1 MKFGIDIS
9 RWQGMYDFEQAKK
22 EGIEFAIFRCGGA
35 DDKNIG
41 MYYDSTYRRNYAE
54 CARLGI
60 ARGVYYLLDAS
71 STEEAAEQARHC
83 LSLVEGM
90 KLQLPVFADV
100 EGEALDADNLT
111 EIINRFCE
119 VIKGAGYDAGVY
131 ASASPLINL
140 IDVKA
145 IKEAGNDVWCASYT
159 AEKPEIGV
167 DIDIWQYGGG
177 SDNFIRDVHVAGQ
190 AVDQNFAYK
199 NYEFNVAPEQVGDNG
214 VSDNNNSDSDYIDT
228 KKYNGV
234 KVVFTGST
242 DIYGTYI
249 TAWHN
254 EEGYDVEGYN
264 GETMRLTH
272 DGVVFAVVRE
282 ADIEVIG
289 SIDEAANDNVIN
301 DGMQVRFTGNVDIN
315 GTPLKIYDRIY
326 TAEGISDDT
335 VVLMLGN
342 DVYARV
348 YLSDVVPADSAQPA
362 DSKPESREEERT
374 ATVQPGGS
382 FWQIANDYLGDGNRA
397 AELAE
402 YNNMTLESGLYA
414 GMILKLPD

>member
-9 RWQGMYDFEQAKK
+9 RWQGMFDFEQAKK

-35 DDKNIG
+35 DDKNIS

-60 ARGVYYLLDAS
+60 ARGVYYLLAAE
-71 STEEAAEQARHC
+71 STEEAAEQAHHC

-119 VIKGAGYDAGVY
+119 VIKEAGYDAGVY

-140 IDVKA
+140 IDVNA

-199 NYEFNVAPEQVGDNG
+199 NYNFEVAPEHIDDNIPDNETP
-214 VSDNNNSDSDYIDT
+214 DNNIDT
-228 KKYNGV
+228 NKYSGV
-234 KVVFTGST
+234 KVRFTGET

-254 EEGYDVEGYN
+254 EGGYDVEGYD
-264 GETMRLTH
+264 GETMRLVY

-282 ADIEVIG
+282 SDVEVIG
-289 SIDEAANDNVIN
+289 SIDEATKDNVIN

-315 GTPLKIYDRIY
+315 GTPLKIYDRTY
-326 TAEGISDDT
+326 TAADISDGT
-335 VVLMLGN
+335 VVLMYGN

-348 YLSDVVPADSAQPA
+348 YLSDVVPADSQPA
-362 DSKPESREEERT
+362 DSEPESHEEERT
-374 ATVQPGGS
+374 VTVQPGGS

-414 GMILKLPD
+414 GMVLKLPD

>member
-1 MKFGIDIS
+1 MERFGIDIS

-60 ARGVYYLLDAS
+60 ARGVYYLLDAAN
-71 STEEAAEQARHC
+71 TDEAAEQARHC
-83 LSLVEGM
+83 LGLVEGM
-90 KLQLPVFADV
+90 DLQLPVFADV

-111 EIINRFCE
+111 EIINTFCE
-119 VIKGAGYDAGVY
+119 VIKKAGYAAGVY
-131 ASASPLINL
+131 ASASPMINL
-140 IDVKA
+140 MDIRA

-177 SDNFIRDVHVAGQ
+177 SDNFIRAVYVAGQ

-199 NYEFNVAPEQVGDNG
+199 DYDFTVAPEQTDVDT
-214 VSDNNNSDSDYIDT
+214 SDNETPDNNIDT
-228 KKYNGV
+228 NKYNGV
-234 KVVFTGST
+234 KVRFTGET

-254 EEGYDVEGYN
+254 EDGYDVDGYD

-282 ADIEVIG
+282 SDVEVIG
-289 SIDEAANDNVIN
+289 SVIDTANDSVIN
-301 DGMQVRFTGNVDIN
+301 DGMQLKFTGNVDIN

-326 TAEGISDDT
+326 TAADVSDDT
-335 VVLMLGN
+335 VVLMVDN

-362 DSKPESREEERT
+362 DSELESHEEERT

-414 GMILKLPD
+414 GMVLKLPD

>member
-60 ARGVYYLLDAS
+60 ARGVYYLLDAAN
-71 STEEAAEQARHC
+71 TDEAAEQARHC

-100 EGEALDADNLT
+100 EGEALNADNLT

-119 VIKGAGYDAGVY
+119 IIKEAGYDAGVY
-131 ASASPLINL
+131 ASASPMVNL
-140 IDVKA
+140 IDIRA
-145 IKEAGNDVWCASYT
+145 IKEAGNAVWCASYT
-159 AEKPEIGV
+159 AEIPNIGV

-199 NYEFNVAPEQVGDNG
+199 DYNFDVAPEQTD
-214 VSDNNNSDSDYIDT
+214 VSTPDNNIDT
-228 KKYNGV
+228 NKYNGV
-234 KVVFTGST
+234 KVRFTGET
-242 DIYGTYI
+242 DVYGTYI

-254 EEGYDVEGYN
+254 EDGYDVDGYD

-282 ADIEVIG
+282 SDIEAIG
-289 SIDEAANDNVIN
+289 SIDDTANDNVIN
-301 DGMQVRFTGNVDIN
+301 EGMQVRFTGNVDIN
-315 GTPLKIYDRIY
+315 GVPLKIYDRIY
-326 TAEGISDDT
+326 TAADVSDGT
-335 VVLMLGN
+335 VVLMYGN

-348 YLSDVVPADSAQPA
+348 YLNDVTPADSQPT
-362 DSKPESREEERT
+362 DSEPESHEYERT

-382 FWQIANDYLGDGNRA
+382 FWQIANDFLGDGNRA

-402 YNNMTLESGLYA
+402 YNGMTLESGLYA
-414 GMILKLPD
+414 GMVLKLPD

>member
-1 MKFGIDIS
+1 MERFGIDIS

-60 ARGVYYLLDAS
+60 ARGVYYLLDAAN
-71 STEEAAEQARHC
+71 TDEAAEQARHC
-83 LSLVEGM
+83 LGLVEGM
-90 KLQLPVFADV
+90 DLQLPVFADV

-111 EIINRFCE
+111 EIINTFCE
-119 VIKGAGYDAGVY
+119 VIKKAGYAAGVY
-131 ASASPLINL
+131 ASASPMINL
-140 IDVKA
+140 MDIRA

-177 SDNFIRDVHVAGQ
+177 SDNFIRDVYVAGQ

-199 NYEFNVAPEQVGDNG
+199 DYDFTVAPEQTDVDT
-214 VSDNNNSDSDYIDT
+214 SDNETPDNNIDT
-228 KKYNGV
+228 KYNGV
-234 KVVFTGST
+234 KVRFTGET

-254 EEGYDVEGYN
+254 EDGYDVEGYN

-282 ADIEVIG
+282 SDVEVIG
-289 SIDEAANDNVIN
+289 SVIDTANDSVIN
-301 DGMQVRFTGNVDIN
+301 DGMQLKFTGNVDIN

-326 TAEGISDDT
+326 TAADVSDDT
-335 VVLMLGN
+335 VVLMVDN

-362 DSKPESREEERT
+362 DREPASREEERT

-382 FWQIANDYLGDGNRA
+382 FWQIANDFLGDGNRA

-402 YNNMTLESGLYA
+402 YNGMTLESGLYA
-414 GMILKLPD
+414 GMVLKLPD

>member
-1 MKFGIDIS
+1 MCETWNCKRCLLSLRCIIYRRGGRTGTPLPFT
-9 RWQGMYDFEQAKK
+9 
-22 EGIEFAIFRCGGA
+22 CGG
-35 DDKNIG
+35 
-41 MYYDSTYRRNYAE
+41 
-54 CARLGI
+54 
-60 ARGVYYLLDAS
+60 
-71 STEEAAEQARHC
+71 
-83 LSLVEGM
+83 VEV
-90 KLQLPVFADV
+90 QLPVFVDV

-119 VIKGAGYDAGVY
+119 VIKEAGYDAGVY

-177 SDNFIRDVHVAGQ
+177 SDNFIRDVYVAGQ

-199 NYEFNVAPEQVGDNG
+199 DYDFTVAPEQTDVDT
-214 VSDNNNSDSDYIDT
+214 SDNETPDNNIDT
-228 KKYNGV
+228 NKYNGV
-234 KVVFTGST
+234 KVRFIGDT

-254 EEGYDVEGYN
+254 EEGYDVEDYN

-282 ADIEVIG
+282 SDVEVIG
-289 SIDEAANDNVIN
+289 SAASGNDNAIKN
-301 DGMQVRFTGNVDIN
+301 GDGVRFTGNVDIN
-315 GTPLKIYDRIY
+315 DTALKIYDRIY
-326 TAEGISDDT
+326 RAEDIADGT
-335 VVLMLGN
+335 VVLMFDN

-348 YLSDVVPADSAQPA
+348 YISDVVAADSAQPA
-362 DSKPESREEERT
+362 ESEPVRQEERT
-374 ATVQPGGS
+374 ATVEPGGS

-397 AELAE
+397 AELAA
-402 YNNMTLESGLYA
+402 YNGMTLESGLYA
-414 GMILKLPD
+414 GMILRLPQ

>member
-9 RWQGMYDFEQAKK
+9 RWQGMYDFEQAKR

-60 ARGVYYLLDAS
+60 ARGVYYLLDAE

-119 VIKGAGYDAGVY
+119 VIKEAGNDAGVY

-159 AEKPEIGV
+159 AEKPQIGV
-167 DIDIWQYGGG
+167 DIDIWQYGG
-177 SDNFIRDVHVAGQ
+177 SDNFIRDVSVAGQ

-199 NYEFNVAPEQVGDNG
+199 DYDFNVAPEQTDDILDNETP
-214 VSDNNNSDSDYIDT
+214 DNNIDT
-228 KKYNGV
+228 NKYNSV
-234 KVVFTGST
+234 KVRFTGET

-254 EEGYDVEGYN
+254 EDGYDVESYN

-282 ADIEVIG
+282 SDVEVIG
-289 SIDEAANDNVIN
+289 SAASGNDNAIKN
-301 DGMQVRFTGNVDIN
+301 GDSVRFTGNVDVN
-315 GTPLKIYDRIY
+315 DTALKIYDRIY
-326 TAEGISDDT
+326 RAEDIADGT
-335 VVLMLGN
+335 VVLMFDN

-348 YLSDVVPADSAQPA
+348 YISDVVAADSAQPA
-362 DSKPESREEERT
+362 ESEPVRQEERT
-374 ATVQPGGS
+374 ATVEPGGS
-382 FWQIANDYLGDGNRA
+382 FWQIANDYLEDGNRA

-414 GMILKLPD
+414 GMVLRLPQ

>member
-9 RWQGMYDFEQAKK
+9 RWQGMYDFEQALR
-22 EGIEFAIFRCGGA
+22 EGIRFAIFRCGGA

-100 EGEALDADNLT
+100 EGEALNADNLS

-119 VIKGAGYDAGVY
+119 IIKEAGYDAGVY
-131 ASASPLINL
+131 ASASPMVNL
-140 IDVKA
+140 IDIRA
-145 IKEAGNDVWCASYT
+145 IKEAGNAVWCASYT
-159 AEKPEIGV
+159 AEIPNIGV

-199 NYEFNVAPEQVGDNG
+199 DYNFDVAPEQTDVDT
-214 VSDNNNSDSDYIDT
+214 SDNETPDNNIDT
-228 KKYNGV
+228 NKYNGV
-234 KVVFTGST
+234 KVRFTGET
-242 DIYGTYI
+242 DVYGTYI

-254 EEGYDVEGYN
+254 EDGYDVDGYD

-282 ADIEVIG
+282 SDIEVID
-289 SIDEAANDNVIN
+289 SVDDAVNDNVIN

-326 TAEGISDDT
+326 RAEGISDDT
-335 VVLMLGN
+335 VVLMVDN

-362 DSKPESREEERT
+362 DSEPESREEERT

-414 GMILKLPD
+414 GMVLRLPD

>member
-1 MKFGIDIS
+1 MKFGVDIS
-9 RWQGMYDFEQAKK
+9 RWQGMYDFEQAKR

-54 CARLGI
+54 CARVGI

-83 LSLVEGM
+83 LSLIEGM

-100 EGEALDADNLT
+100 EGEALNANNLT

-119 VIKGAGYDAGVY
+119 IIKEAGYDAGVY
-131 ASASPLINL
+131 ASASPMINL
-140 IDVKA
+140 MDIRA

-167 DIDIWQYGGG
+167 NIDIWQYGGG
-177 SDNFIRDVHVAGQ
+177 SDNFIRDVNVAGQ

-199 NYEFNVAPEQVGDNG
+199 DYNFDVAPEQTD
-214 VSDNNNSDSDYIDT
+214 VSTPDNNIDT
-228 KKYNGV
+228 NKYNGV
-234 KVVFTGST
+234 KVRFTGET

-254 EEGYDVEGYN
+254 EDGYDVEGYD

-282 ADIEVIG
+282 SDIEVID
-289 SIDEAANDNVIN
+289 SVDDAVNDNVIN

-326 TAEGISDDT
+326 RAEGISDDT
-335 VVLMLGN
+335 VVLMVDN

-362 DSKPESREEERT
+362 DSEPESREEERT

-414 GMILKLPD
+414 GMVLRLPD

>member
-9 RWQGMYDFEQAKK
+9 RWQGMYDFEQAKR

-35 DDKNIG
+35 DDRNIG

-60 ARGVYYLLDAS
+60 ARGVYYLLDAE

-119 VIKGAGYDAGVY
+119 VIKEAGNDAGVY

-159 AEKPEIGV
+159 AEKPQIGV

-177 SDNFIRDVHVAGQ
+177 SDNFIRDVSVAGQ

-199 NYEFNVAPEQVGDNG
+199 DYDFNVAPEQTDDILDNETP
-214 VSDNNNSDSDYIDT
+214 DNNIDT
-228 KKYNGV
+228 NKYNSV
-234 KVVFTGST
+234 KVRFTGET

-254 EEGYDVEGYN
+254 EDGYDVESYN

-282 ADIEVIG
+282 SDIEVIG
-289 SIDEAANDNVIN
+289 SIDDTANDNVIN
-301 DGMQVRFTGNVDIN
+301 EGMQVRFTGNVDIN
-315 GTPLKIYDRIY
+315 GMPLKIYDRIY
-326 TAEGISDDT
+326 TAADVSDGT
-335 VVLMLGN
+335 VVLMYGN

-362 DSKPESREEERT
+362 DSEPESREEERT

-402 YNNMTLESGLYA
+402 YNNITLESGLYA
-414 GMILKLPD
+414 GMVLRLPD

>member
-1 MKFGIDIS
+1 MERFGIDIS

-60 ARGVYYLLDAS
+60 ARGVYYLLDAAN
-71 STEEAAEQARHC
+71 TDEAAEQARHC

-119 VIKGAGYDAGVY
+119 VIKEAGYDAGVY

-140 IDVKA
+140 IDVNA

-159 AEKPEIGV
+159 AEKPQIGV

-199 NYEFNVAPEQVGDNG
+199 DYNFYVAPEQTDVDTFDNETP
-214 VSDNNNSDSDYIDT
+214 DNNIDT
-228 KKYNGV
+228 NKYNGI
-234 KVVFTGST
+234 KVRFTGET

-249 TAWHN
+249 AAWHN
-254 EEGYDVEGYN
+254 EDGYDVDGYD

-282 ADIEVIG
+282 SDVEVIG
-289 SIDEAANDNVIN
+289 SIDEAAKDDVIN

-315 GTPLKIYDRIY
+315 GTALKIYDRIY
-326 TAEGISDDT
+326 TATDVSEGT
-335 VVLMLGN
+335 VVLMVGD

-348 YLSDVVPADSAQPA
+348 YLNDVTPADSAQPHSEL
-362 DSKPESREEERT
+362 DESCEEERT

-382 FWQIANDYLGDGNRA
+382 FWQIANDFLGDGNRA
-397 AELAE
+397 AELAK
-402 YNNMTLESGLYA
+402 YNGMTLESGLYA

>member
-1 MKFGIDIS
+1 MKFGVDIS
-9 RWQGMYDFEQAKK
+9 RWQGMYNFEQAKR

-90 KLQLPVFADV
+90 KLQLPVFVDV

-119 VIKGAGYDAGVY
+119 VIKEAGYDAGVY

-159 AEKPEIGV
+159 AEIPNIGV

-177 SDNFIRDVHVAGQ
+177 SDNFIRDVYVAGQ

-199 NYEFNVAPEQVGDNG
+199 DYDFTVAPEQ
-214 VSDNNNSDSDYIDT
+214 
-228 KKYNGV
+228 
-234 KVVFTGST
+234 T
-242 DIYGTYI
+242 D
-249 TAWHN
+249 
-254 EEGYDVEGYN
+254 V
-264 GETMRLTH
+264 
-272 DGVVFAVVRE
+272 
-282 ADIEVIG
+282 EVIG
-289 SIDEAANDNVIN
+289 SVIDTANDSVIN
-301 DGMQVRFTGNVDIN
+301 DGMQLKFTGNVDIN

-326 TAEGISDDT
+326 TAADVSDDT
-335 VVLMLGN
+335 VVLMVDN

-362 DSKPESREEERT
+362 DREPASREEERT

-382 FWQIANDYLGDGNRA
+382 FWQIANDFLGDGNRA

-402 YNNMTLESGLYA
+402 YNGMTLESGLYA
-414 GMILKLPD
+414 GMVLKLPD

>member
-1 MKFGIDIS
+1 MKFGVDIS
-9 RWQGMYDFEQAKK
+9 RWQELYDFEQAKK

-60 ARGVYYLLDAS
+60 ARGVYYLLDAE

-83 LSLVEGM
+83 LSLIAGM

-100 EGEALDADNLT
+100 EGEALNAENLT
-111 EIINRFCE
+111 DIINEFCKI
-119 VIKGAGYDAGVY
+119 IKEAGYSAGVY
-131 ASASPLINL
+131 ASANPMLNL
-140 IDVKA
+140 MNIKA
-145 IKEAGNDVWCASYT
+145 IKASGNDVWCASYT
-159 AEKPEIGV
+159 AEIPNIGV

-199 NYEFNVAPEQVGDNG
+199 DYNFDVAPEQTDVDT
-214 VSDNNNSDSDYIDT
+214 SDNETPDNNIDT
-228 KKYNGV
+228 NKYNGV
-234 KVVFTGST
+234 KVRFTGET

-254 EEGYDVEGYN
+254 EDGYDVEVYD
-264 GETMRLTH
+264 GETMRLIH

-282 ADIEVIG
+282 ADIEVID
-289 SIDEAANDNVIN
+289 SVDDAVNDNVIN

-326 TAEGISDDT
+326 TAADISDGT
-335 VVLMLGN
+335 VVLMAGD

-362 DSKPESREEERT
+362 DSEPESREEERT

-414 GMILKLPD
+414 GMVLRLPD

>member
-9 RWQGMYDFEQAKK
+9 RWQGMYDFEQALR
-22 EGIEFAIFRCGGA
+22 EGVRFAIFRCGGA

-119 VIKGAGYDAGVY
+119 IIKEAGYDAGVY

-177 SDNFIRDVHVAGQ
+177 SDNFIRDVYVAGQ

-199 NYEFNVAPEQVGDNG
+199 DYDFTVAPEQTDVDT
-214 VSDNNNSDSDYIDT
+214 SDNETPDNNIDT
-228 KKYNGV
+228 NKYNGV
-234 KVVFTGST
+234 KVRFTGDT

-254 EEGYDVEGYN
+254 EEGYDVEDYN

-282 ADIEVIG
+282 SDVEVIG
-289 SIDEAANDNVIN
+289 SAASGNDNAIKN
-301 DGMQVRFTGNVDIN
+301 GDSVRFTGNVDIN
-315 GTPLKIYDRIY
+315 DTPLKIYDRIY
-326 TAEGISDDT
+326 TVADVSDDT
-335 VVLMLGN
+335 VVLMVDN

-362 DSKPESREEERT
+362 DSELESHEEERT

-414 GMILKLPD
+414 GMVLRLPQ

>member
-1 MKFGIDIS
+1 MKFGVDIS

-60 ARGVYYLLDAS
+60 ARGVYYLLDAAN
-71 STEEAAEQARHC
+71 TDEAAEQARHC
-83 LSLVEGM
+83 LGLVEGM
-90 KLQLPVFADV
+90 DLQLPVFADV
-100 EGEALDADNLT
+100 EGEALDANNLT
-111 EIINRFCE
+111 EIINTFCE
-119 VIKGAGYDAGVY
+119 VIKEAGYDAGVY
-131 ASASPLINL
+131 ASASPMINL
-140 IDVKA
+140 MDIRA

-199 NYEFNVAPEQVGDNG
+199 AYNFEVAPEQTDDILDNETP
-214 VSDNNNSDSDYIDT
+214 DNNIDT
-228 KKYNGV
+228 NKYNSV
-234 KVVFTGST
+234 KVRFTGET

-254 EEGYDVEGYN
+254 EDGYDVESYN

-282 ADIEVIG
+282 SDVEVIG
-289 SIDEAANDNVIN
+289 SAASGNDNAIKN
-301 DGMQVRFTGNVDIN
+301 GDSVRFTGNVDVN
-315 GTPLKIYDRIY
+315 DTALKIYDRIY
-326 TAEGISDDT
+326 RAEDIADGT
-335 VVLMLGN
+335 VVLMFDN

-348 YLSDVVPADSAQPA
+348 YISDVVAADSAQPA
-362 DSKPESREEERT
+362 ESEPVRQEERT
-374 ATVQPGGS
+374 ATVGPGGS

-414 GMILKLPD
+414 GMVLRLPQ

>member
-9 RWQGMYDFEQAKK
+9 RWQGMYDFEQALR
-22 EGIEFAIFRCGGA
+22 EGVRFAIFRCGGA

-90 KLQLPVFADV
+90 KLQLPVFVDV

-119 VIKGAGYDAGVY
+119 VIKEAGYDAGVY

-159 AEKPEIGV
+159 AEIPNIGV

-177 SDNFIRDVHVAGQ
+177 SDNFIRDVYVAGQ

-199 NYEFNVAPEQVGDNG
+199 DYDFTVAPEQTDVDT
-214 VSDNNNSDSDYIDT
+214 SDNETPDNNIDT
-228 KKYNGV
+228 NKYNGV
-234 KVVFTGST
+234 KVRFTGDT

-254 EEGYDVEGYN
+254 EEGYDVEDYN

-282 ADIEVIG
+282 SDVEVIG
-289 SIDEAANDNVIN
+289 SAASGNDNAIKN
-301 DGMQVRFTGNVDIN
+301 GDSVRFTGNVDIN
-315 GTPLKIYDRIY
+315 DTALKIYDRIY
-326 TAEGISDDT
+326 RAEDIADGT
-335 VVLMLGN
+335 VVLMFDN

-348 YLSDVVPADSAQPA
+348 YISDVVAADSAQPA
-362 DSKPESREEERT
+362 ESEPVRQEERT
-374 ATVQPGGS
+374 ATVEPGGS

-414 GMILKLPD
+414 GMVLRLPQ

>member
-9 RWQGMYDFEQAKK
+9 RWQGMYDFENAKK
-22 EGIEFAIFRCGGA
+22 EGIKFAIFRCGGA

-60 ARGVYYLLDAS
+60 ARGVYYLLDAE

-119 VIKGAGYDAGVY
+119 VIKEAGYDAGVY
-131 ASASPLINL
+131 ASASPMINL
-140 IDVKA
+140 MDIRA

-199 NYEFNVAPEQVGDNG
+199 DYNFDVDPEQTDVDT
-214 VSDNNNSDSDYIDT
+214 SDNEMPDNNIDT
-228 KKYNGV
+228 NKYDGV
-234 KVVFTGST
+234 KVRFTGVT

-254 EEGYDVEGYN
+254 EDGYDVDGYD

-282 ADIEVIG
+282 SDVEVIG
-289 SIDEAANDNVIN
+289 SVIDTANDNVIK
-301 DGMQVRFTGNVDIN
+301 DGMLVRFTGNVDIN

-326 TAEGISDDT
+326 TAADVSDDT
-335 VVLMLGN
+335 VVLMVDN

-362 DSKPESREEERT
+362 DSELESHEEERT

-382 FWQIANDYLGDGNRA
+382 FWQIANDFLGDGNRA
-397 AELAE
+397 AELAK
-402 YNNMTLESGLYA
+402 YNGMTLESGLYA

>member
-60 ARGVYYLLDAS
+60 ARGVYYLLDAAN
-71 STEEAAEQARHC
+71 TDEAAEQARHC

-119 VIKGAGYDAGVY
+119 VIKEAGNDAGVY

-159 AEKPEIGV
+159 AEKPQIGV

-177 SDNFIRDVHVAGQ
+177 SDNFIRDVSVAGQ

-199 NYEFNVAPEQVGDNG
+199 DYDFNVAPEQTDDILDNETP
-214 VSDNNNSDSDYIDT
+214 DNNIDT
-228 KKYNGV
+228 NKYNSV
-234 KVVFTGST
+234 KVRFTGET

-254 EEGYDVEGYN
+254 EDGYDVESYN

-282 ADIEVIG
+282 SDVEVIG
-289 SIDEAANDNVIN
+289 SAASENDNAIKN
-301 DGMQVRFTGNVDIN
+301 GDSVRFTGNVDIN
-315 GTPLKIYDRIY
+315 DTALKIYDRIY
-326 TAEGISDDT
+326 RAEDIADGT
-335 VVLMLGN
+335 VVLMFDN

-348 YLSDVVPADSAQPA
+348 YISDVVAADSAQPA
-362 DSKPESREEERT
+362 ESEPVRQEERT
-374 ATVQPGGS
+374 ATVEPGGS
-382 FWQIANDYLGDGNRA
+382 FWQIANYYLGDGNRA
-397 AELAE
+397 AELAA
-402 YNNMTLESGLYA
+402 YNGMTLESGLYA
-414 GMILKLPD
+414 GMILRLPQ

>member
-1 MKFGIDIS
+1 MERFGIDIS
-9 RWQGMYDFEQAKK
+9 RWQSLFNFEQAKR

-60 ARGVYYLLDAS
+60 ARGVYYLLDAAN
-71 STEEAAEQARHC
+71 TDEAAEQARHC
-83 LSLVEGM
+83 LGLVEGM
-90 KLQLPVFADV
+90 DLQLPVFADV

-111 EIINRFCE
+111 EIINTFCE
-119 VIKGAGYDAGVY
+119 VIKKAGYAAGVY
-131 ASASPLINL
+131 ASASPMINL
-140 IDVKA
+140 IDIRA

-177 SDNFIRDVHVAGQ
+177 SDNFIRDVYVAGQ

-199 NYEFNVAPEQVGDNG
+199 DYDFTVAPEQTDVDT
-214 VSDNNNSDSDYIDT
+214 SDNETPDNNIDT
-228 KKYNGV
+228 KYNGV
-234 KVVFTGST
+234 KVRFTGET

-254 EEGYDVEGYN
+254 EDGYDVEGYN

-282 ADIEVIG
+282 SDVEVIG
-289 SIDEAANDNVIN
+289 SVIDTANDSVIN
-301 DGMQVRFTGNVDIN
+301 DGMQLKFTGNVDIN

-326 TAEGISDDT
+326 TAADISDGT
-335 VVLMLGN
+335 VVLMYGN

-348 YLSDVVPADSAQPA
+348 YLSDVVPAVSAQP
-362 DSKPESREEERT
+362 DSEPERT

-414 GMILKLPD
+414 GMVLRLPQ

>member
-1 MKFGIDIS
+1 MKFGVDIS
-9 RWQGMYDFEQAKK
+9 RWQGMYDFENAKK
-22 EGIEFAIFRCGGA
+22 EGIKFAIFRCGGA

-60 ARGVYYLLDAS
+60 ARGVYYLLDAE
-71 STEEAAEQARHC
+71 STEEATEQARHC

-119 VIKGAGYDAGVY
+119 VIKEAGYDAGVY

-140 IDVKA
+140 IDVNA

-159 AEKPEIGV
+159 AEKPQIGV

-199 NYEFNVAPEQVGDNG
+199 DYNFDVDPEQTDVDT
-214 VSDNNNSDSDYIDT
+214 SDNEMPDNNIDT
-228 KKYNGV
+228 NKYNSV
-234 KVVFTGST
+234 KVRFTGET

-254 EEGYDVEGYN
+254 EDGYDVEGYD

-282 ADIEVIG
+282 SDIEVIG

-301 DGMQVRFTGNVDIN
+301 DGMQVRFTGNVDLS
-315 GTPLKIYDRIY
+315 GVPLKIYDRIY
-326 TAEGISDDT
+326 TAADISDGT
-335 VVLMLGN
+335 VVLMYGN

-348 YLSDVVPADSAQPA
+348 YLSDVVPAVSAQP
-362 DSKPESREEERT
+362 DSEPERT

-414 GMILKLPD
+414 GMVLRLPQ

>member
-54 CARLGI
+54 CVRVGI
-60 ARGVYYLLDAS
+60 ARGVYYLLDAL

-83 LSLVEGM
+83 LSLIEGM

-100 EGEALDADNLT
+100 EGEALNANNLT

-119 VIKGAGYDAGVY
+119 VIKEAGNDAGVY

-140 IDVKA
+140 IDVNA

-159 AEKPEIGV
+159 AEKPQIGV

-199 NYEFNVAPEQVGDNG
+199 DYNLDVAPEQTD
-214 VSDNNNSDSDYIDT
+214 VSTPDNNIDT
-228 KKYNGV
+228 NKYNGV
-234 KVVFTGST
+234 KVRFTGET

-254 EEGYDVEGYN
+254 EDGYDVEGYN

-282 ADIEVIG
+282 AAIEVIG

-301 DGMQVRFTGNVDIN
+301 DGMQVRFAGNVDIN

-326 TAEGISDDT
+326 TAEGISDGT
-335 VVLMLGN
+335 VVLMYGN

-362 DSKPESREEERT
+362 DSEPESCEEERT

-402 YNNMTLESGLYA
+402 YNGMTLESGLYA
-414 GMILKLPD
+414 GMILRLPQ

>member
-1 MKFGIDIS
+1 MKFGVDIS
-9 RWQGMYDFEQAKK
+9 RWQGMYDFEQAKR

-54 CARLGI
+54 CARVGI

-83 LSLVEGM
+83 LSLIEGM

-100 EGEALDADNLT
+100 EGEALNANNLT

-119 VIKGAGYDAGVY
+119 IIKEAGYDAGVY
-131 ASASPLINL
+131 ASASPMINL
-140 IDVKA
+140 MDIRA

-167 DIDIWQYGGG
+167 NIDIWQYGGG
-177 SDNFIRDVHVAGQ
+177 SDNFIRDVNVAGQ

-199 NYEFNVAPEQVGDNG
+199 DYNFDVAPEQTDVDT
-214 VSDNNNSDSDYIDT
+214 SDNEMPDNNIDT
-228 KKYNGV
+228 NKYDGV
-234 KVVFTGST
+234 KVRFTGVT

-254 EEGYDVEGYN
+254 EDGYDVDSYD

-272 DGVVFAVVRE
+272 DGVVFAVVKE
-282 ADIEVIG
+282 SDVEVIG
-289 SIDEAANDNVIN
+289 SVIDTANDNVIK
-301 DGMQVRFTGNVDIN
+301 DGMLVKFTGNVDIN

-326 TAEGISDDT
+326 TAADISDGT
-335 VVLMLGN
+335 VVLMVGD

-348 YLSDVVPADSAQPA
+348 YLNDVTPADSAQPH
-362 DSKPESREEERT
+362 SESESREEERT
-374 ATVQPGGS
+374 ATVQLGGS
-382 FWQIANDYLGDGNRA
+382 FWQIANDFLGDGNRA

-414 GMILKLPD
+414 GMVLRLPD

>member
-54 CARLGI
+54 CARVGI
-60 ARGVYYLLDAS
+60 ARGVYYLLDAL

-83 LSLVEGM
+83 LSLIEGM

-100 EGEALDADNLT
+100 EGEALNANNLT

-119 VIKGAGYDAGVY
+119 VIKEAGNDAGVY

-140 IDVKA
+140 IDVNA

-159 AEKPEIGV
+159 AEKPQIGV

-199 NYEFNVAPEQVGDNG
+199 DYNLDVAPEQTD
-214 VSDNNNSDSDYIDT
+214 VSTPDNNIDT
-228 KKYNGV
+228 NKYNGV
-234 KVVFTGST
+234 KVRFTGET

-254 EEGYDVEGYN
+254 EDGYDVEGYN

-282 ADIEVIG
+282 AAIEVIG

-301 DGMQVRFTGNVDIN
+301 DGMQVRFAGNVDIN

-326 TAEGISDDT
+326 TAEGISDGT
-335 VVLMLGN
+335 VVLMYGN

-362 DSKPESREEERT
+362 DSEPESCEEERT

-402 YNNMTLESGLYA
+402 YNGMTLESGLYA
-414 GMILKLPD
+414 GMILRLPQ

>member
-1 MKFGIDIS
+1 MKFGVDIS
-9 RWQGMYDFEQAKK
+9 RWQGMYDFEQAKR

-83 LSLVEGM
+83 LSLIEGM

-100 EGEALDADNLT
+100 EGEALNANNLT

-119 VIKGAGYDAGVY
+119 VIKEAGYDAGVY

-159 AEKPEIGV
+159 AEKPQIGV
-167 DIDIWQYGGG
+167 DIDIWQFGGG
-177 SDNFIRDVHVAGQ
+177 SDNFIRDVNVAGQ

-199 NYEFNVAPEQVGDNG
+199 DYNFDVAPEQTD
-214 VSDNNNSDSDYIDT
+214 VSTPDNNIDT
-228 KKYNGV
+228 NKYNSV
-234 KVVFTGST
+234 KVRFTGET

-254 EEGYDVEGYN
+254 EDGYDVEGYD

-282 ADIEVIG
+282 SDIEVIG

-301 DGMQVRFTGNVDIN
+301 DGMQVRFTGNVDLS
-315 GTPLKIYDRIY
+315 GVPLKIYDRIY
-326 TAEGISDDT
+326 TAADISDGT
-335 VVLMLGN
+335 VVLMYGN

-348 YLSDVVPADSAQPA
+348 YLSDVVPAVSAQP
-362 DSKPESREEERT
+362 DSEPERT

-414 GMILKLPD
+414 GMVLRLPQ

>member
-1 MKFGIDIS
+1 MKFGVDIS
-9 RWQGMYDFEQAKK
+9 RWQGMYDFEQAKR

-54 CARLGI
+54 CARVGI

-83 LSLVEGM
+83 LSLIEGM

-100 EGEALDADNLT
+100 EGEALNANNLT

-119 VIKGAGYDAGVY
+119 VIKEAGYDAGVY
-131 ASASPLINL
+131 ASASPMINL
-140 IDVKA
+140 MDIRA
-145 IKEAGNDVWCASYT
+145 IKDAGNDVWCASYT
-159 AEKPEIGV
+159 AEKPQIGV
-167 DIDIWQYGGG
+167 DIDIWQFGGG
-177 SDNFIRDVHVAGQ
+177 SDNFIRDVNVAGQ

-199 NYEFNVAPEQVGDNG
+199 DYNFDVAPEQTD
-214 VSDNNNSDSDYIDT
+214 VSTPDNNIDT
-228 KKYNGV
+228 NKYNSV
-234 KVVFTGST
+234 KVRFTGET

-254 EEGYDVEGYN
+254 EDGYDVEGYD

-282 ADIEVIG
+282 SDIEVIG

-301 DGMQVRFTGNVDIN
+301 DGMQVRFTGNVDLS
-315 GTPLKIYDRIY
+315 GVPLKIYDRIY
-326 TAEGISDDT
+326 TAADISDGT
-335 VVLMLGN
+335 VVLMYGN

-348 YLSDVVPADSAQPA
+348 YLSDVVPAVSAQP
-362 DSKPESREEERT
+362 DSEPERT

-414 GMILKLPD
+414 GMVLRLPQ

>member
-1 MKFGIDIS
+1 MKFGVDIS
-9 RWQGMYDFEQAKK
+9 RWQGMYDFEQAKR

-54 CARLGI
+54 CARVGI

-83 LSLVEGM
+83 LSLIEGM
-90 KLQLPVFADV
+90 ELQLPVFADV
-100 EGEALDADNLT
+100 EGEALNANNLT

-119 VIKGAGYDAGVY
+119 VIKEAGYDAGVY
-131 ASASPLINL
+131 ASASPMINL
-140 IDVKA
+140 MDIRA

-159 AEKPEIGV
+159 AEKPQIGV
-167 DIDIWQYGGG
+167 DIDIWQFGGG
-177 SDNFIRDVHVAGQ
+177 SDNFIKDVNVAGQ

-199 NYEFNVAPEQVGDNG
+199 DYNFDVAPEQTD
-214 VSDNNNSDSDYIDT
+214 VSTPDNNIDT
-228 KKYNGV
+228 NKYNSV
-234 KVVFTGST
+234 KVRFTGET

-254 EEGYDVEGYN
+254 EDGYDVEGYD

-282 ADIEVIG
+282 SDIEVIG

-301 DGMQVRFTGNVDIN
+301 DGMQVRFTGNVDLS
-315 GTPLKIYDRIY
+315 GVPLKIYDRIY
-326 TAEGISDDT
+326 TAADISDGT
-335 VVLMLGN
+335 VVLMYGN

-348 YLSDVVPADSAQPA
+348 YLSDVVPAVSAQP
-362 DSKPESREEERT
+362 DSEPERT

-414 GMILKLPD
+414 GMVLRLPQ

>member
-1 MKFGIDIS
+1 MERFGIDIS
-9 RWQGMYDFEQAKK
+9 RWQGMYDFEQAKR

-60 ARGVYYLLDAS
+60 ARGVYYLLDAAN
-71 STEEAAEQARHC
+71 TDEAAEQARHC

-100 EGEALDADNLT
+100 EGEALNADNLT

-119 VIKGAGYDAGVY
+119 IIKEAGYDAGVY
-131 ASASPLINL
+131 ASASPMVNL
-140 IDVKA
+140 IDIRA
-145 IKEAGNDVWCASYT
+145 IKEAGNAVWCASYT
-159 AEKPEIGV
+159 AEIPNIGV

-177 SDNFIRDVHVAGQ
+177 ADNFIRDVHVAAQ

-199 NYEFNVAPEQVGDNG
+199 DYNFDVAPEQTDVDT
-214 VSDNNNSDSDYIDT
+214 SDNETPDNNIDT
-228 KKYNGV
+228 NKYNGV
-234 KVVFTGST
+234 KVRFTGET
-242 DIYGTYI
+242 DVYGTYI

-254 EEGYDVEGYN
+254 EDGYDVDGYD

-326 TAEGISDDT
+326 TAADVSDDT
-335 VVLMLGN
+335 VVLMVDN

-362 DSKPESREEERT
+362 DSELESNEEERT

-414 GMILKLPD
+414 GMVLKLPD

>member
-9 RWQGMYDFEQAKK
+9 RWQGMYDFEQALR
-22 EGIEFAIFRCGGA
+22 EGVRFAIFRCGGA

-90 KLQLPVFADV
+90 KLQLPVFVDV

-119 VIKGAGYDAGVY
+119 VIKEAGYDAGVY

-177 SDNFIRDVHVAGQ
+177 SDNFIRDVYVAGQ

-199 NYEFNVAPEQVGDNG
+199 DYDFTVAPEQTDVDT
-214 VSDNNNSDSDYIDT
+214 SDNNIDT
-228 KKYNGV
+228 NKYNGV
-234 KVVFTGST
+234 KVRFIGDT

-254 EEGYDVEGYN
+254 EEGYDVEDYN

-282 ADIEVIG
+282 SDVEVIG
-289 SIDEAANDNVIN
+289 SAASGNDNAIKN
-301 DGMQVRFTGNVDIN
+301 GDGVRFTGNVDIN
-315 GTPLKIYDRIY
+315 DTALKIYDRIY
-326 TAEGISDDT
+326 RAEDIADGT
-335 VVLMLGN
+335 VVLMFDN

-348 YLSDVVPADSAQPA
+348 YISDVVAADSAQPA
-362 DSKPESREEERT
+362 ESEPVRQEERT
-374 ATVQPGGS
+374 ATVEPGGS

-397 AELAE
+397 AELAA
-402 YNNMTLESGLYA
+402 YNGMTLESGLYA
-414 GMILKLPD
+414 GMILRLPQ

>member
-199 NYEFNVAPEQVGDNG
+199 DYNFEVAPEQTDVDT
-214 VSDNNNSDSDYIDT
+214 SDNETPDTDNNIDT
-228 KKYNGV
+228 NKYNGV
-234 KVVFTGST
+234 KVRFTGET

-282 ADIEVIG
+282 SDVEVIG
-289 SIDEAANDNVIN
+289 SAASGNDNAIKN
-301 DGMQVRFTGNVDIN
+301 GDSVRFTGNVDIN
-315 GTPLKIYDRIY
+315 DTALKIYDRIY
-326 TAEGISDDT
+326 RAEDIADGT
-335 VVLMLGN
+335 VVLMFDN

-348 YLSDVVPADSAQPA
+348 YISDVVAADSAQPA
-362 DSKPESREEERT
+362 ESEPVRQEERT
-374 ATVQPGGS
+374 ATVEPGGS

-397 AELAE
+397 AELAA
-402 YNNMTLESGLYA
+402 YNGMTLESGLYA
-414 GMILKLPD
+414 GMVLKLPD

>member
-1 MKFGIDIS
+1 MERFGIDIS

-60 ARGVYYLLDAS
+60 ARGVYYLLDAAN
-71 STEEAAEQARHC
+71 TDEAAEQARHC

-100 EGEALDADNLT
+100 EGEALNADNLT

-119 VIKGAGYDAGVY
+119 IIKEAGYDAGVY
-131 ASASPLINL
+131 ASASPMVNL
-140 IDVKA
+140 IDIRA
-145 IKEAGNDVWCASYT
+145 IKEAGNAVWCASYT
-159 AEKPEIGV
+159 AEIPNIGV

-199 NYEFNVAPEQVGDNG
+199 AYNFEVAPEQTDDDIP
-214 VSDNNNSDSDYIDT
+214 DNNIDT
-228 KKYNGV
+228 NKYNGV
-234 KVVFTGST
+234 KVRFTGET
-242 DIYGTYI
+242 DVYGTYI

-254 EEGYDVEGYN
+254 EDGYDVDGYD

-282 ADIEVIG
+282 SDVEVIG
-289 SIDEAANDNVIN
+289 STASGNDNAIKN
-301 DGMQVRFTGNVDIN
+301 GDSVRFTGNVDVN
-315 GTPLKIYDRIY
+315 DTALKIYDRIY
-326 TAEGISDDT
+326 RAEDIADGT
-335 VVLMLGN
+335 VVLMFDN

-348 YLSDVVPADSAQPA
+348 YLSDVVPAVSAQP
-362 DSKPESREEERT
+362 DSEPERT

-414 GMILKLPD
+414 GMVLRLPQ

>member
-1 MKFGIDIS
+1 MKFGVDIS
-9 RWQGMYDFEQAKK
+9 RWQGMYDFEQAKR

-54 CARLGI
+54 CARVGI

-83 LSLVEGM
+83 LSLIEGM

-100 EGEALDADNLT
+100 EGEALNANNLT

-119 VIKGAGYDAGVY
+119 VIKEAGYDAGVY
-131 ASASPLINL
+131 ASASPMINL
-140 IDVKA
+140 MDIRA

-167 DIDIWQYGGG
+167 DIDVWQFGGG

-199 NYEFNVAPEQVGDNG
+199 AYNFEVAPEQTDAST
-214 VSDNNNSDSDYIDT
+214 SDNETPDNNIDT
-228 KKYNGV
+228 NKYNGV
-234 KVVFTGST
+234 KVRFTGDT

-254 EEGYDVEGYN
+254 EEGYDVEDYN

-282 ADIEVIG
+282 SDVEVIG
-289 SIDEAANDNVIN
+289 SAASGNDNAIKN
-301 DGMQVRFTGNVDIN
+301 GDSVRFTGNVDIN
-315 GTPLKIYDRIY
+315 DTALKIYDRIY
-326 TAEGISDDT
+326 RAEDIADGT
-335 VVLMLGN
+335 VVLMFDN

-348 YLSDVVPADSAQPA
+348 YISDVVAADSAQPA
-362 DSKPESREEERT
+362 ESEPVRQEERT
-374 ATVQPGGS
+374 ATVEPGGS

-402 YNNMTLESGLYA
+402 YNGMTLESGLYA
-414 GMILKLPD
+414 GMVLKLPD

>member
-9 RWQGMYDFEQAKK
+9 RWQGMYDFEQALR
-22 EGIEFAIFRCGGA
+22 EGVRFAIFRCGGA

-90 KLQLPVFADV
+90 KLQLPVFVDV

-119 VIKGAGYDAGVY
+119 VIKEAGYDAGVY

-159 AEKPEIGV
+159 AEIPNIGV

-177 SDNFIRDVHVAGQ
+177 SDNFIRDVYVAGQ

-199 NYEFNVAPEQVGDNG
+199 DYDFTVAPEQTDVDT
-214 VSDNNNSDSDYIDT
+214 SDNETPDNNIDT
-228 KKYNGV
+228 NKYNGV
-234 KVVFTGST
+234 KVRFTGDT

-254 EEGYDVEGYN
+254 EEGYDVEDYN

-282 ADIEVIG
+282 SDVEVIG
-289 SIDEAANDNVIN
+289 SAASGNDNAIKN
-301 DGMQVRFTGNVDIN
+301 GDSVRFTGNVDIN
-315 GTPLKIYDRIY
+315 DTALKIYDRIY
-326 TAEGISDDT
+326 RAEDIADGT
-335 VVLMLGN
+335 VVLMFDN

-348 YLSDVVPADSAQPA
+348 YIIDVVAADSAQPA
-362 DSKPESREEERT
+362 ESEPVRQEERT
-374 ATVQPGGS
+374 ATVEPGGS

-397 AELAE
+397 AELAA
-402 YNNMTLESGLYA
+402 YNGMTLESGLYA
-414 GMILKLPD
+414 GMILRLPQ

>member
-1 MKFGIDIS
+1 MKFGVDIS
-9 RWQGMYDFEQAKK
+9 RWQGMYDFEQAKR

-54 CARLGI
+54 CARVGI

-83 LSLVEGM
+83 LSLIEGM

-100 EGEALDADNLT
+100 EGEALNANNLT

-119 VIKGAGYDAGVY
+119 VIKEAGYDAGVY
-131 ASASPLINL
+131 ASASPMINL
-140 IDVKA
+140 MDIRA

-167 DIDIWQYGGG
+167 DIDVWQFGGG

-199 NYEFNVAPEQVGDNG
+199 AYNFEVAPEQTDAST
-214 VSDNNNSDSDYIDT
+214 SDNETPDNNIDT
-228 KKYNGV
+228 NKYNGV
-234 KVVFTGST
+234 KVRFTGDT

-254 EEGYDVEGYN
+254 EEGYDVEDYN

-282 ADIEVIG
+282 SDIEVID
-289 SIDEAANDNVIN
+289 SVDDAVNDNVIN

-315 GTPLKIYDRIY
+315 GVPLKIYDRIY
-326 TAEGISDDT
+326 RAEGISDDT
-335 VVLMLGN
+335 VVLMVDN

-362 DSKPESREEERT
+362 DREPESREEERT

-382 FWQIANDYLGDGNRA
+382 FWQIANDFLGDGNRA

-402 YNNMTLESGLYA
+402 YNGMTFESGLYA
-414 GMILKLPD
+414 GMVLRLPD

>member
-9 RWQGMYDFEQAKK
+9 RWQGMYDFEQALR
-22 EGIEFAIFRCGGA
+22 EGIKFAIFRCGGA

-54 CARLGI
+54 CARVGI
-60 ARGVYYLLDAS
+60 ARGVYYLLDAE
-71 STEEAAEQARHC
+71 STDEAAEQARHC
-83 LSLVEGM
+83 LSLIEEM

-119 VIKGAGYDAGVY
+119 VIKEAGYDAGVY
-131 ASASPLINL
+131 ASASPMINL
-140 IDVKA
+140 MDIRA

-199 NYEFNVAPEQVGDNG
+199 DYDFNVAPEQTDDIPDNETP
-214 VSDNNNSDSDYIDT
+214 DT
-228 KKYNGV
+228 NKYNGV
-234 KVVFTGST
+234 KIRFTGTT

-254 EEGYDVEGYN
+254 EDGYDVDGYD

-282 ADIEVIG
+282 SDVEVIG
-289 SIDEAANDNVIN
+289 SVIDTANDNVIK
-301 DGMQVRFTGNVDIN
+301 DGMLVRFTGNVDIN

-326 TAEGISDDT
+326 TAADISDGT
-335 VVLMLGN
+335 VVLMVGD

-348 YLSDVVPADSAQPA
+348 YLNDVTPADSQPA
-362 DSKPESREEERT
+362 EREPENYEEERT

-382 FWQIANDYLGDGNRA
+382 FWQIANDFLGDGNRA

-402 YNNMTLESGLYA
+402 YNNMTLESGLYV
-414 GMILKLPD
+414 GMVLRLPQ

>member
-1 MKFGIDIS
+1 MRFGIDIS

-54 CARLGI
+54 CARVGI
-60 ARGVYYLLDAS
+60 ARGVYYLLDAE
-71 STEEAAEQARHC
+71 STDEAAEQARHC

-90 KLQLPVFADV
+90 KLQLPVFVDV

-119 VIKGAGYDAGVY
+119 VIKEAGYDAGVY

-140 IDVKA
+140 IDVNA

-199 NYEFNVAPEQVGDNG
+199 NYNFEVVPEQTDDIPDNETP
-214 VSDNNNSDSDYIDT
+214 DNN
-228 KKYNGV
+228 KYNGI
-234 KVVFTGST
+234 KVRFTGTT
-242 DIYGTYI
+242 DVYGTYI

-254 EEGYDVEGYN
+254 LDGYDVDGYD

-282 ADIEVIG
+282 SDVEVIG
-289 SIDEAANDNVIN
+289 SIDEATKDDVIN

-315 GTPLKIYDRIY
+315 GTALKIYDRIY
-326 TAEGISDDT
+326 TAADISDGT
-335 VVLMLGN
+335 VVLMYGN

-348 YLSDVVPADSAQPA
+348 YLSDVVPADSAQP
-362 DSKPESREEERT
+362 DSEPESCEEERT

-382 FWQIANDYLGDGNRA
+382 FWQIANDFLGDGNRA

-402 YNNMTLESGLYA
+402 YNNMTLESGLYV
-414 GMILKLPD
+414 GMVLRLPQ

>member
-9 RWQGMYDFEQAKK
+9 RWQGMYDFEQALR
-22 EGIEFAIFRCGGA
+22 EGVRFAIFRCGGA

-60 ARGVYYLLDAS
+60 ARGVYYLLDAL

-90 KLQLPVFADV
+90 KLQLPVFVDV

-119 VIKGAGYDAGVY
+119 VIKEAGYDAGVY

-159 AEKPEIGV
+159 AEIPNIGV

-177 SDNFIRDVHVAGQ
+177 SDNFIRDVYVAGQ

-199 NYEFNVAPEQVGDNG
+199 DYDFTVAPEQTDVDT
-214 VSDNNNSDSDYIDT
+214 SDNETPDNNIDT
-228 KKYNGV
+228 NKYNGV
-234 KVVFTGST
+234 KVRFTGDT

-254 EEGYDVEGYN
+254 EEGYDVEDYN

-282 ADIEVIG
+282 SDVEVIG
-289 SIDEAANDNVIN
+289 SAASGNDNAIKN
-301 DGMQVRFTGNVDIN
+301 GDSVRFTGNVDIN
-315 GTPLKIYDRIY
+315 DTALKIYDRIY
-326 TAEGISDDT
+326 RAEDIADGT
-335 VVLMLGN
+335 VVLMFDN

-348 YLSDVVPADSAQPA
+348 YISDVVAADSAQPA
-362 DSKPESREEERT
+362 ESEPVRQEERT
-374 ATVQPGGS
+374 ATVEPGGS

-397 AELAE
+397 AELAA
-402 YNNMTLESGLYA
+402 YNGMTLESGLYA
-414 GMILKLPD
+414 GMILRLPQ

>member
-60 ARGVYYLLDAS
+60 ARGVYYLLDAAN
-71 STEEAAEQARHC
+71 TDEAAEQARHC
-83 LSLVEGM
+83 LGLVEGM
-90 KLQLPVFADV
+90 DLQLPVFADV

-111 EIINRFCE
+111 EIINTFCE
-119 VIKGAGYDAGVY
+119 VIKKAGYAAGVY
-131 ASASPLINL
+131 ASASPMINL
-140 IDVKA
+140 IDIRA

-167 DIDIWQYGGG
+167 DIDVWQYGGG

-199 NYEFNVAPEQVGDNG
+199 DYNFEVAPEQTDVDT
-214 VSDNNNSDSDYIDT
+214 SDNETPDTDNNIDT
-228 KKYNGV
+228 NKYN
-234 KVVFTGST
+234 
-242 DIYGTYI
+242 
-249 TAWHN
+249 
-254 EEGYDVEGYN
+254 
-264 GETMRLTH
+264 
-272 DGVVFAVVRE
+272 
-282 ADIEVIG
+282 
-289 SIDEAANDNVIN
+289 
-301 DGMQVRFTGNVDIN
+301 GMQVRFTGDTDIY

-326 TAEGISDDT
+326 RAEGISDDT
-335 VVLMLGN
+335 VVLMVDN

-362 DSKPESREEERT
+362 DREPESREEERT

-397 AELAE
+397 AELAA
-402 YNNMTLESGLYA
+402 YNGMTLESGLYA
-414 GMILKLPD
+414 GMILRLPQ

>member
-9 RWQGMYDFEQAKK
+9 RWQGMYDFEQALR
-22 EGIEFAIFRCGGA
+22 EGVRFAIFRCGGA

-90 KLQLPVFADV
+90 KLQLPVFVDV

-119 VIKGAGYDAGVY
+119 VIKEAGYDAGVY

-159 AEKPEIGV
+159 AEIPNIGV

-177 SDNFIRDVHVAGQ
+177 SDNFIRDVYVAGQ

-199 NYEFNVAPEQVGDNG
+199 DYDFTVAPEQ
-214 VSDNNNSDSDYIDT
+214 
-228 KKYNGV
+228 
-234 KVVFTGST
+234 T
-242 DIYGTYI
+242 D
-249 TAWHN
+249 
-254 EEGYDVEGYN
+254 V
-264 GETMRLTH
+264 
-272 DGVVFAVVRE
+272 
-282 ADIEVIG
+282 EVIG
-289 SIDEAANDNVIN
+289 SAASGNDNAIKN
-301 DGMQVRFTGNVDIN
+301 GDSVRFTGNVDIN
-315 GTPLKIYDRIY
+315 DTALKICDRIY
-326 TAEGISDDT
+326 RAEDIADGT
-335 VVLMLGN
+335 VVLMFDN

-348 YLSDVVPADSAQPA
+348 YISDVVAAESAQPA
-362 DSKPESREEERT
+362 ESEPVRQEERT
-374 ATVQPGGS
+374 ATVEPGGS

-397 AELAE
+397 AELAA
-402 YNNMTLESGLYA
+402 YNGMTLESGLYA
-414 GMILKLPD
+414 GMILRLPQ

>member
-1 MKFGIDIS
+1 MILNRQKG
-9 RWQGMYDFEQAKK
+9 

-60 ARGVYYLLDAS
+60 ARGVYYLLDAE

-119 VIKGAGYDAGVY
+119 VIKEAGNDAGVY

-159 AEKPEIGV
+159 AEKPQIGV

-177 SDNFIRDVHVAGQ
+177 SDNFIRDVSVAGQ

-199 NYEFNVAPEQVGDNG
+199 DYDFNVAPEQTDDILDNETP
-214 VSDNNNSDSDYIDT
+214 DNNIDT
-228 KKYNGV
+228 NKYNSV
-234 KVVFTGST
+234 KVRFTGET

-254 EEGYDVEGYN
+254 EDGYDVESYN

-282 ADIEVIG
+282 SDVEVIG
-289 SIDEAANDNVIN
+289 SAASGNDNAIKN
-301 DGMQVRFTGNVDIN
+301 GDSVRFIGNVDVN
-315 GTPLKIYDRIY
+315 DTALKIYDRIY
-326 TAEGISDDT
+326 RAEDIADGT
-335 VVLMLGN
+335 VVLMFDN

-348 YLSDVVPADSAQPA
+348 YISDVVAADSAQPA
-362 DSKPESREEERT
+362 ESEPVRQEERT
-374 ATVQPGGS
+374 ATVEPGGS

-414 GMILKLPD
+414 GMVLRLPQ

>member
-1 MKFGIDIS
+1 MERFGIDIS
-9 RWQGMYDFEQAKK
+9 RWQSLFNFEQAKR

-60 ARGVYYLLDAS
+60 ARGVYYLLDAAN
-71 STEEAAEQARHC
+71 TDEAAEQARHC

-100 EGEALDADNLT
+100 EGEALNADNLT

-119 VIKGAGYDAGVY
+119 IIKEAGNAAGVY
-131 ASASPLINL
+131 ASASPMINL
-140 IDVKA
+140 IDIRA

-177 SDNFIRDVHVAGQ
+177 SDNFIRDVYVAGQ

-199 NYEFNVAPEQVGDNG
+199 DYDFTVAPEQTDVDT
-214 VSDNNNSDSDYIDT
+214 SDNETPDNNIDT
-228 KKYNGV
+228 KYNGV
-234 KVVFTGST
+234 KVRFTGET

-254 EEGYDVEGYN
+254 EDGYDVEGYN

-282 ADIEVIG
+282 SDVEVIG
-289 SIDEAANDNVIN
+289 SVIDTANDSVIN
-301 DGMQVRFTGNVDIN
+301 DGMQLKFTGNVDIN

-326 TAEGISDDT
+326 TAADVSDGT
-335 VVLMLGN
+335 VVLMYGN

-348 YLSDVVPADSAQPA
+348 YLNDVTPADSQPT
-362 DSKPESREEERT
+362 DSEPERT

-382 FWQIANDYLGDGNRA
+382 FWQIANDFLGDGNRA

-402 YNNMTLESGLYA
+402 YNGMTLESGLYA
-414 GMILKLPD
+414 GMVLKLPD